1 MKKVLVIFCSIALL
15 FVVGF
20 YFFGSSRIGKMVG
33 RAGDGGVALPADKD
47 KVAESN
53 SARSVA
59 NASGDSL
66 VKGDVLADAD
76 GANKVS
82 GAEAPIGESSLLSG
96 DALSLSKAK
105 KLLDR
110 DNFPALLRGFAGKYA
125 GDPEAQELKKIYL
138 SAMKEKLAARNDV
151 SGIDFECGTSVCV
164 GKVNMSGNKD
174 DEGLVSGIFG
184 PPTPAYGLL
193 ETSEVVGGVVEK
205 RFVFSTDPKVN
216 AISSN

>member
-1 MKKVLVIFCSIALL
+1 MKKVLVIFCSVALL
-15 FVVGF
+15 FVVAF
-20 YFFGSSRIGKMVG
+20 YFFGPSRIGKMVG
-33 RAGDGGVALPADKD
+33 RAGDGSVALPADKD
-47 KVAESN
+47 KVAGSN

-59 NASGDSL
+59 NASGDPL
-66 VKGDVLADAD
+66 VKGDVLAAAD
-76 GANKVS
+76 GANKES
-82 GAEAPIGESSLLSG
+82 GVEASIGESSLLSG

-110 DNFPALLRGFAGKYA
+110 DNFPTLLRGFAGKYA

-164 GKVNMSGNKD
+164 GKVNMSVNKD

-193 ETSEVVGGVVEK
+193 ETSEVVRGVVEK